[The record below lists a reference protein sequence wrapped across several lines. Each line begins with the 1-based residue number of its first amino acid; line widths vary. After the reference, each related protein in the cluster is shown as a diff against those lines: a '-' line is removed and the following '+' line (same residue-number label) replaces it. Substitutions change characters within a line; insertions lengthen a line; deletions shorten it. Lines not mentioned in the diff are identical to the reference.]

1 MFLICFSINYYLFI
15 YLFNFFLFTDDL
27 DWNLNLKLGMVE
39 GQSNF
44 NQFLQEN
51 TENDLNKSYSNND
64 LISNISENKS
74 ILKQNLIKEL
84 NKENIDFF
92 KKSLMVNYWE
102 FN

>member
-1 MFLICFSINYYLFI
+1 MFFSINYYLFI
-15 YLFNFFLFTDDL
+15 YFFPFTDDL
-27 DWNLNLKLGMVE
+27 DWNLNLKLGMVV

-74 ILKQNLIKEL
+74 ILKQNLMKEL
-84 NKENIDFF
+84 NKENIGFF
-92 KKSLMVNYWE
+92 KKSLMVNYW
-102 FN
+102 

>member
-1 MFLICFSINYYLFI
+1 M
-15 YLFNFFLFTDDL
+15 
-27 DWNLNLKLGMVE
+27 NLKLGIVE

-92 KKSLMVNYWE
+92 KRSLMVNYWE

>member
-1 MFLICFSINYYLFI
+1 MFLICFSINY

-27 DWNLNLKLGMVE
+27 DWNLNLKLGMAE

-51 TENDLNKSYSNND
+51 TENNLNESYSNND

>member
-1 MFLICFSINYYLFI
+1 M
-15 YLFNFFLFTDDL
+15 
-27 DWNLNLKLGMVE
+27 NLKLGIVE

-64 LISNISENKS
+64 LISNISENKA

-92 KKSLMVNYWE
+92 KRSLMVNYWE

>member
-1 MFLICFSINYYLFI
+1 M
-15 YLFNFFLFTDDL
+15 
-27 DWNLNLKLGMVE
+27 NLKLGIVE

-92 KKSLMVNYWE
+92 KRSLMFNYLE

>member
-1 MFLICFSINYYLFI
+1 
-15 YLFNFFLFTDDL
+15 
-27 DWNLNLKLGMVE
+27 LNLKLGIVE

-64 LISNISENKS
+64 LISNISENKA

-84 NKENIDFF
+84 NKENIDFLNF
-92 KKSLMVNYWE
+92 IKKTIKR
-102 FN
+102 

>member
-1 MFLICFSINYYLFI
+1 
-15 YLFNFFLFTDDL
+15 
-27 DWNLNLKLGMVE
+27 MVE

-92 KKSLMVNYWE
+92 KRSLMVNYWE

>member
-1 MFLICFSINYYLFI
+1 
-15 YLFNFFLFTDDL
+15 
-27 DWNLNLKLGMVE
+27 LNLKLGIVE

-64 LISNISENKS
+64 LISNISENKA

-92 KKSLMVNYWE
+92 KRSLMVNYWE

>member
-1 MFLICFSINYYLFI
+1 
-15 YLFNFFLFTDDL
+15 
-27 DWNLNLKLGMVE
+27 MVE

-64 LISNISENKS
+64 LISNISENKA

-92 KKSLMVNYWE
+92 KRSLMVNYWE